1 MNYVEPIRDKDDI
14 QAMKDYLR
22 EWNERNYMMFLL
34 GINSG
39 LRISDIINLRVKDVQ
54 GWYIKT
60 KELKTGKQ
68 LKRKMPPVLKK
79 ELREYIKGKPLHHYL
94 FQSRNGKNQ
103 HISRCTAYL
112 IIKVAAYECGIDNVG
127 THTMRKTFGY
137 HQYKKNKDVATLMEL
152 FNHSSPAITLKYI
165 GIRQDQQDKVMTNFG
180 L

>member
-14 QAMKDYLR
+14 QAMKEYLK
-22 EWNERNYMMFLL
+22 EWNERNYIMFLL

-60 KELKTGKQ
+60 KELKTGKP
-68 LKRKMPPVLKK
+68 LKRKMTPVLKK
-79 ELREYIKGKPLHHYL
+79 EIRNYVEGKPLHHYL

-103 HISRCTAYL
+103 PIARNTAYL
-112 IIKVAAYECGIDNVG
+112 IIKLAAEELGIDNVG

-137 HQYKKNKDVATLMEL
+137 HYYKKTKDIATLMVL
-152 FNHSSPAITLKYI
+152 FNHASPAITLRYI
-165 GIRQDQQDKVMTNFG
+165 GIRQDQQDKAMSSFG